1 MIYVEDE
8 VADHWRTQEIL
19 ARLPDAVRVPCT
31 RYQEVFDRENQD
43 FRLQKRRPSLILG
56 RAEPALVHEAPTGY
70 RLGGRRSFRFAHM
83 LNCIYDC
90 RFCFLQGMNRSAHY
104 VLFVNYEDFMEGIDA
119 KLAEAPEEDIWFFP
133 GVDCDTLAF
142 EPVTRFART
151 FLPFFADRPRAK
163 VELRTKSTQI
173 NSLLD
178 HPPLD
183 NCVVAF
189 SMTPPEIS
197 RRLEHQTPT
206 VERRLAAAARLQE
219 AGWPIGLRFD
229 PLIWDEDFRGLYG
242 AFFDQV
248 FAALD
253 ADRLHSVSLG
263 PFRLPHDWWRR
274 IVSMYP
280 EEELFRGGLEEREG
294 SVGFARD
301 AEAEMRAF
309 CEGVLRERVAEEA
322 LFPDN
327 SGI

>member
-1 MIYVEDE
+1 MIYIEE
-8 VADHWRTQEIL
+8 EIASHWRTHEIL
-19 ARLPDAVRVPCT
+19 ARLPDAVRIPCT
-31 RYQEVFDRENQD
+31 RYGEVFDREGQD

-56 RAEPALVHEAPTGY
+56 RAEPALVDEAPAGY
-70 RLGGRRSFRFAHM
+70 HLGGRRHFRFAHM

-90 RFCFLQGMNRSAHY
+90 RFCFLQGMNRSASY
-104 VLFVNYEDFMEGIDA
+104 VIFVNYEDFMEAIDA
-119 KLAEAPEEDIWFFP
+119 RIAEAPDEDTWFFA
-133 GVDCDTLAF
+133 GYQCDTLAF
-142 EPVTRFART
+142 EPVTRFARS
-151 FLPFFADRPRAK
+151 FLPFFAERPHAW

-178 HPPLD
+178 HSPFP
-183 NCVVAF
+183 NCVTAF

-197 RRLEHQTPT
+197 RRLERQTPS

-219 AGWPIGLRFD
+219 AGWSVGLRFD
-229 PLIWDEDFRGLYG
+229 PLIWQDGFRDLYA
-242 AFFDQV
+242 AFFDDI
-248 FAALD
+248 FHHLD
-253 ADRLHSVSLG
+253 PGRLHSVTLG

-280 EEELFRGGLEEREG
+280 EEELFHRRLEARDG

-301 AEAEMRAF
+301 LETEMRDA
-309 CEGVLRERVAEEA
+309 CAELLRQRVPEEI